1 LEVRRT
7 AAREAVDIMTELP
20 SNGRG
25 PYVREIELRGHI
37 LDSGVFGRVLELI
50 MDSEFARYT
59 IDDFAVGATAA
70 EASTARLRIEADTAE
85 HLGALL
91 DRLRDIGAV
100 VTDDSDAIT
109 EPAPRD
115 GVLPDDFYATTNLET
130 EVRIGGAWVSVA
142 LPEMDC
148 AIAVEGDAARTVAPS
163 DVLAGER
170 IVVGHGGVRVL
181 ALQRPRR
188 KQVFEFMS
196 SAVSSEKPKESLI
209 VEVAR
214 ELVATRAAGKRVLL
228 VGGPAI
234 VHTGAGKYLE
244 RLIRHDFVDALFAG
258 NALAVHDIEAQFFG
272 TSLGVD
278 LRDAFPVEE
287 GHVHHLRTVNRIRA
301 AGGIQ
306 AALDQGLLGSG
317 IMYEAFRKRIP
328 VVLAGSIRDDGP
340 LPDVITD
347 VVEAQRAMRRYVP
360 EIGMALF
367 VCTLLHSVAVG
378 NLLPASC
385 KVICVDINPA
395 SVTKLTDRGSTQTI
409 GLVMDAASFLRE
421 MWHALT
427 EDPAPTP
434 RRAAGDRYG
443 VSRE

>member
-1 LEVRRT
+1 M
-7 AAREAVDIMTELP
+7 ADSAKSGA
-20 SNGRG
+20 GG
-25 PYVREIELRGHI
+25 YVREIELRGHI

-50 MDSEFARYT
+50 MDHEHARYT
-59 IDDFAVGATAA
+59 IDNFAVGKTAT
-70 EASTARLRIEADTAE
+70 EPSTARLRIEAETAVA
-85 HLGALL
+85 LDDLL
-91 DRLRDIGAV
+91 DKLRDIGAV
-100 VTDDSDAIT
+100 VAGDTDAAT
-109 EPAPRD
+109 QPAPRA

-130 EVRIGGAWVSVA
+130 EVRVDGQWHPVA

-148 AIAVEGDAARTVAPS
+148 AIAIGEGSARTVAPS
-163 DVLAGER
+163 DVLEGET
-170 IVVGHGGVRVL
+170 IVVGHEGVRVQ

-188 KQVFEFMS
+188 KAVFEFMS
-196 SAVSSEKPKESLI
+196 SAVSSEKPKESLVAEI
-209 VEVAR
+209 AR
-214 ELVATRAAGKRVLL
+214 ELTATRETGKRVVV

-244 RLIRHDFVDALFAG
+244 RLIREGYVDALFAG
-258 NALAVHDIEAQFFG
+258 NALAVHDIESQFFG

-278 LRDAFPVEE
+278 LDDAFPVEE

-306 AALDQGLLGSG
+306 PAIDAGLLRSG
-317 IMYEAFRKRIP
+317 IMYEAYRKKIP

-347 VVEAQRAMRRYVP
+347 VVEAQRSMRRYVP
-360 EIGMALF
+360 ELGMALMI
-367 VCTLLHSVAVG
+367 CTLLHSIAVG

-421 MWHALT
+421 LWEAL
-427 EDPAPTP
+427 AHV
-434 RRAAGDRYG
+434 AAA
-443 VSRE
+443 

>member
-1 LEVRRT
+1 
-7 AAREAVDIMTELP
+7 
-20 SNGRG
+20 
-25 PYVREIELRGHI
+25 
-37 LDSGVFGRVLELI
+37 
-50 MDSEFARYT
+50 MDHEQARYT
-59 IDDFAVGATAA
+59 IDNFNVGKTAG
-70 EASTARLRIEADTAE
+70 EPSTARLRIEAESANALED
-85 HLGALL
+85 LL
-91 DRLRDIGAV
+91 DKLRDIGAILPDD
-100 VTDDSDAIT
+100 TDAVT

-130 EVRIGGAWVSVA
+130 EVRAEGRWLPVA

-148 AIAVEGDAARTVAPS
+148 AIVLGADSARTVAPS
-163 DVLAGER
+163 DVLAGDAV
-170 IVVGHGGVRVL
+170 VVGHSGVRVQ

-209 VEVAR
+209 AEIAR
-214 ELVATRAAGKRVLL
+214 ELVATRAAGKRVAL

-244 RLIRHDFVDALFAG
+244 RLIRDDYIDTLFAG
-258 NALAVHDIEAQFFG
+258 NALAVHDIESQFFG

-278 LRDAFPVEE
+278 LDDAFPVEE

-301 AGGIQ
+301 AGGIRQ
-306 AALDQGLLGSG
+306 AIEAGMLRGG
-317 IMYEAFRKRIP
+317 IMFEAFRKDIP
-328 VVLAGSIRDDGP
+328 IVLAGSIRDDGP

-347 VVEAQRAMRRYVP
+347 IVEAQRAMRRHVP
-360 EIGMALF
+360 EIGMALM
-367 VCTLLHSVAVG
+367 VCTLLHSIAVG
-378 NLLPASC
+378 NLLPSSC

-421 MWHALT
+421 LSEALT
-427 EDPAPTP
+427 LVQEAARAEVAASEV
-434 RRAAGDRYG
+434 RRVETR
-443 VSRE
+443 